1 MARQEILD
9 RIQKYVDPFRIT
21 KGKGFRLKS
30 VDPADTCGLQL
41 GKGEAAELL
50 TRGTEWLAEEQDMLY
65 AQDSWSLLLV
75 FQAMDAAGKDG
86 TIKHVMSGL
95 RQKDLRQE
103 HLGEP
108 TMRRA
113 SILLAAWVAAL
124 LPAALLPAALGPAA
138 AETYPARPITLVVPF
153 APGGSASTV
162 ARSVADKM
170 SETLGQQIVIDNRG
184 GAGGTLATRAV
195 AKGAPDGYT
204 ILVVTSATVG
214 TSPSLLHNLGY
225 DPRKDLDPIGLIAA
239 TPNVIVVR
247 PSFPARSLAE
257 LIKIGKESATP
268 IPYGSPGTGTLN
280 HLTVELLAYRTG
292 MKLSH
297 VPYKGAAPAL
307 NDLLGGHIGVLISA
321 IPNAH
326 SHIVAGTIHGLAV
339 TGAKRSALI
348 PAVPTLAEAG
358 LAGYD
363 VPLRW
368 GLAAPAGTPRA
379 VIDTLNRAL
388 NAALMTEEVRGR
400 LAIEGA
406 EPQPTTPEEYAA
418 IIDRELTMWSDLVK
432 AVGINPE

>member
-1 MARQEILD
+1 
-9 RIQKYVDPFRIT
+9 
-21 KGKGFRLKS
+21 
-30 VDPADTCGLQL
+30 
-41 GKGEAAELL
+41 
-50 TRGTEWLAEEQDMLY
+50 
-65 AQDSWSLLLV
+65 
-75 FQAMDAAGKDG
+75 
-86 TIKHVMSGL
+86 
-95 RQKDLRQE
+95 
-103 HLGEP
+103 
-108 TMRRA
+108 MRRA

-124 LPAALLPAALGPAA
+124 LPATLGPAA

-184 GAGGTLATRAV
+184 GAGGTIATRAV
-195 AKGAPDGYT
+195 AKGTPDGYS

-225 DPRKDLDPIGLIAA
+225 DPRNDLDPIGLIAA
-239 TPNVIVVR
+239 TPNVIVVH

-257 LIKIGKESATP
+257 LIKIGKETATP

-326 SHIVAGTIHGLAV
+326 SHVVAGTIRGLAV
-339 TGAKRSALI
+339 TGAKRSPLI
-348 PAVPTLAEAG
+348 PAVPTFAEAG

-368 GLAAPAGTPRA
+368 GLAAPAGTPRP

-388 NAALMTEEVRGR
+388 NAALTTDEVRGR

-418 IIDRELTMWSDLVK
+418 IIDGELTMWSDLVK